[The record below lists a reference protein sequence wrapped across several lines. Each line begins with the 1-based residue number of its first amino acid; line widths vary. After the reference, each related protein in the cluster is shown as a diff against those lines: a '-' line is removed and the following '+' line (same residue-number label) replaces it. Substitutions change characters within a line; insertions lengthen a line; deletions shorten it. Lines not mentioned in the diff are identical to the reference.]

1 MLKDSR
7 TYWEKTLTWVKVSFW
22 FSLKQYMTHKSFVKS
37 LENIR
42 DQTGRVSMWFLIN
55 FRPNIAYTD
64 KLPLNPCWVLVIFSN
79 NWAELVY
86 TISILSFVCCHSS
99 CYICTLLTL
108 PLNLACTLVTWSRF
122 SHPLIW
128 LLFHYLAF
136 LVRVFKIQ
144 IPFYLSPWL
153 LACICLQVVKASIGV
168 KRSQ

>member
-7 TYWEKTLTWVKVSFW
+7 TYWEKTLTWVQVSFW

-37 LENIR
+37 LHNIR

-55 FRPNIAYTD
+55 FRPNIEYTD
-64 KLPLNPCWVLVIFSN
+64 ELPLNPCWVLVIFPITGQ
-79 NWAELVY
+79 NWFIPFQFFLLFAA
-86 TISILSFVCCHSS
+86 ILHV
-99 CYICTLLTL
+99 ICTLLTL
-108 PLNLACTLVTWSRF
+108 PSNLACTLVTWSRF

-128 LLFHYLAF
+128 LLFHFLAF

-144 IPFYLSPWL
+144 IPFYLIPWL
-153 LACICLQVVKASIGV
+153 LGCICLQVVKASIGV

>member
-1 MLKDSR
+1 MELKLENYSQMKSDNQKFLMLKDSR

-37 LENIR
+37 LLNIR

-79 NWAELVY
+79 NWPELVY

-99 CYICTLLTL
+99 FE
-108 PLNLACTLVTWSRF
+108 F
-122 SHPLIW
+122 SLHSCNM
-128 LLFHYLAF
+128 
-136 LVRVFKIQ
+136 V
-144 IPFYLSPWL
+144 
-153 LACICLQVVKASIGV
+153 
-168 KRSQ
+168 